1 MSRLLIRLTD
11 NDLEAIAN
19 GRKVEVEF
27 NNVDNVT
34 KVVIEQSMMKDVA
47 QPIIND
53 PIKLTSKLSEQVSL
67 LQKASW

>member
-1 MSRLLIRLTD
+1 MSRLLIRLTN

-34 KVVIEQSMMKDVA
+34 KVVIEQSMIKDVA
-47 QPIIND
+47 RPIIND

-67 LQKASW
+67 LQEASW

>member
-11 NDLEAIAN
+11 NDLKAIAN

-34 KVVIEQSMMKDVA
+34 KVVIEQSMIKDVA

>member
-34 KVVIEQSMMKDVA
+34 KVVIEQSMIKDVA

-53 PIKLTSKLSEQVSL
+53 PIKLTSKLSEQLSL

>member
-34 KVVIEQSMMKDVA
+34 KVVIEQSMIKDVA

-67 LQKASW
+67 LQEASW

>member
-34 KVVIEQSMMKDVA
+34 KVVIEQSMIKDVA
-47 QPIIND
+47 QAIIND

-67 LQKASW
+67 LQNASW

>member
-11 NDLEAIAN
+11 DDLEAIAN

-34 KVVIEQSMMKDVA
+34 KVVIEQSMIKDVA

>member
-34 KVVIEQSMMKDVA
+34 EVVIEQSMIKDVA

>member
-34 KVVIEQSMMKDVA
+34 KVVIEQSMIKDVA

>member
-11 NDLEAIAN
+11 NDLEAVAN

-34 KVVIEQSMMKDVA
+34 KVVIEQSMIKDVA

-67 LQKASW
+67 L